1 MPITF
6 VNAGAKGEAA
16 SGNVTAGAPASP
28 VSGDI
33 WIAACHTSDQNTHS
47 FTDWTE
53 IFQANGG
60 GTTSRL
66 SVWWFRYA
74 GTTPN
79 LTLTHTGGA
88 SPIIGI
94 AAFRDCATSGSPV
107 HLISAGGSGT
117 DTTIEYGAITTTV
130 DGCMLLAIDGL
141 AGIETRQSSLMG
153 SYAVAFEDPAGAVQ
167 RCFRTALGDPDGSV
181 ALWYLLQTTQGT
193 TGSETSGMGGA
204 RPWTSVRIALAPP
217 SGAPVYTETVSLASS
232 AGTTP
237 SNVASLAATVSLPAG
252 STVGPGSLGSFGQ
265 TLALPTQQAMTP
277 AGQALLS
284 GLVVFSSATTVSP
297 TAGMSVTDT
306 VALNSAIAATP
317 SNLATLHSLLTLATN
332 GSLTALSQGDL
343 AALLQLSSTGTLS
356 PAATRLLGVLL
367 SLATAMSLSPTGT
380 IVGGAQVYTEIISLA
395 TSGQLTPSLLA
406 LLQGTIGLLVDT
418 STAQSGGLILNALA
432 SLQSHAALT
441 PAATRLLDALL
452 SLATA
457 ISLSPTATITGQA
470 EVYDEII
477 SLAAAGQ
484 LTPATQAILQGTLSL
499 LSGAATAHTSPLGP
513 FPPLGGGGDMNL
525 QFTSDLT
532 SDVLFRAGE
541 PTDGSS
547 QYQTTVLSY
556 LNRAY
561 MGVCS
566 GGSELMPEV
575 RENWW
580 WLRKYPPGLLFLIPP
595 IASGGSSV
603 LFGVFPATVTA
614 TINSTTLTFSSNVG
628 TSLTGWHIRIGA
640 SSDLYRIAAH
650 TSGTNTATLDTTW
663 NNVTTTT
670 SYLVGKLE
678 YALAADVMRILSP
691 MRSAGTN
698 GNTDP
703 TKIHEM
709 DIEKLETD
717 YPLAQVSSGMPEAFA
732 RVGLTQVRFNRFNS
746 AIPDHY
752 ARVEY
757 DYLQR
762 PAMLTSPGITEE
774 PLVPWEWR
782 RVLADWALLWLFMD
796 RNDSRADAVGLSAKQ
811 TLQAMARDNQ
821 DRLQNRSPVP
831 YSNGAT
837 APVAR

>member
-6 VNAGAKGEAA
+6 VNAGAKGQATT
-16 SGNVTAGAPASP
+16 GNITVGAPASP
-28 VSGDI
+28 ANGDI
-33 WIAACHTSDQNTHS
+33 WIATVHSSDNVAHS
-47 FTDWTE
+47 FTDWTQ

-74 GTTPN
+74 GATPN
-79 LTLTHTGGA
+79 LTVTHTGGT
-88 SPIIGI
+88 SPLGGI
-94 AAFRDCATSGSPV
+94 AAFRGCASSGSPV
-107 HLISAGGSGT
+107 HVTGAGDAGS
-117 DTTIEYGAITTTV
+117 DTSIELSAITTTV
-130 DGCMLLAIDGL
+130 DGCMLVAIDG
-141 AGIETRQSSLMG
+141 AGGQYNRNSPPAGYT
-153 SYAVAFEDPAGAVQ
+153 VAFEDAAGGTQ
-167 RCFRTALGDPDGSV
+167 NCYRNTTATPQGSL
-181 ALWYLLQTTQGT
+181 ALHYLLQTTQG
-193 TGSETSGMGGA
+193 SSGALLDPIGTA
-204 RPWTSVRIALAPP
+204 APWASLLIALAPP
-217 SGAPVYTETVSLASS
+217 SLGYTETVSLASS

-237 SNVASLAATVSLPAG
+237 SNVASLGATVSLPAG

-265 TLALPTQQAMTP
+265 TLALPTQGALTP

-297 TAGMSVTDT
+297 TAGMSFTDT

-332 GSLTALSQGDL
+332 GSLTTLSQGDL

-367 SLATAMSLSPTGT
+367 SLATAISLSPTGT
-380 IVGGAQVYTEIISLA
+380 VVGGAQVYTEIISLA
-395 TSGQLTPSLLA
+395 TAGQLTPSLLA
-406 LLQGTIGLLVDT
+406 LLQGTIGLLVDS

-432 SLQSHAALT
+432 ALQSHAALT

-470 EVYDEII
+470 EVYDEIV

-499 LSGAATAHTSPLGP
+499 LSGAATAHTAALGP

-525 QFTSDLT
+525 QFTSDLI
-532 SDVLFRAGE
+532 SDVLFRSGE